1 MTIAERLLKL
11 RNILGV
17 TQERLAG
24 FLSLNRSFLA
34 QIEAGIRKPSPQ
46 TLMVL
51 EKEVGISKKW
61 LETGEG
67 LIFADSEKA
76 LSVLKSKDKYSI
88 EEIFYI
94 LSQVQNVY
102 SFFKDFS
109 VSKDIAIYVFEILS
123 KFSLVSENELEK
135 YKKAIKNESVAW
147 GRLMDKMI
155 AYITN
160 YIVERDFDI
169 TEELKSELQKLIQDW
184 GMYVFIAAT
193 MHEKKLVPLESIYID
208 LEVLK
213 NFKQNKNALVE
224 YEKQI
229 PRGVFEA
236 ERIKLSFDGHFVL
249 DFAGKGF
256 IEFEKE
262 KLFGFI
268 STVLNIKNDEKKK
281 MLDYEIFY
289 TEYEKLANIK
299 QKDITLSLSLKEFE
313 CLRECFKKIKE
324 NTKLWQWLQMC
335 YIEKYGFM

>member
-1 MTIAERLLKL
+1 
-11 RNILGV
+11 
-17 TQERLAG
+17 
-24 FLSLNRSFLA
+24 
-34 QIEAGIRKPSPQ
+34 
-46 TLMVL
+46 
-51 EKEVGISKKW
+51 
-61 LETGEG
+61 
-67 LIFADSEKA
+67 
-76 LSVLKSKDKYSI
+76 
-88 EEIFYI
+88 
-94 LSQVQNVY
+94 
-102 SFFKDFS
+102 
-109 VSKDIAIYVFEILS
+109 
-123 KFSLVSENELEK
+123 
-135 YKKAIKNESVAW
+135 
-147 GRLMDKMI
+147 
-155 AYITN
+155 
-160 YIVERDFDI
+160 RDFDI

>member
-147 GRLMDKMI
+147 GRLMDEMI